1 MFLLAVIFCS
11 FTASAVVSPPSAY
24 CAVLF
29 VSVFEFLIPVMSSF
43 EYLFYTFLQNSP
55 SVGVCSS
62 LFVFSS
68 SSMPGDGVNAT
79 GNCALPVE
87 QLVVPLSVCVSVA
100 NGNLCMHHAKISERN
115 QCQSRFRS
123 PICDYIIRRQ
133 MSSLAFF
140 GGAASLPT
148 RGDATRRDAGACII
162 NNEMIWTLT
171 LAKSLSQVR
180 NGVEV
185 ETRESQRVAAATARL
200 TQLFQLSDCCW
211 CCCCCFCCIYCR
223 MVGLMS
229 VCPFVCLSVCLAW
242 CCACHGAH

>member
-1 MFLLAVIFCS
+1 MFLSL
-11 FTASAVVSPPSAY
+11 
-24 CAVLF
+24 LF
-29 VSVFEFLIPVMSSF
+29 LLLLCP
-43 EYLFYTFLQNSP
+43 
-55 SVGVCSS
+55 
-62 LFVFSS
+62 
-68 SSMPGDGVNAT
+68 AT
-79 GNCALPVE
+79 GSTPPVTVLS
-87 QLVVPLSVCVSVA
+87 QLSNLLCPCLCCVCVSVA

-140 GGAASLPT
+140 LGEQ
-148 RGDATRRDAGACII
+148 RRCRRDARRRDAGACII

-200 TQLFQLSDCCW
+200 TQLFQLSD
-211 CCCCCFCCIYCR
+211 FC
-223 MVGLMS
+223 
-229 VCPFVCLSVCLAW
+229 
-242 CCACHGAH
+242 

>member
-1 MFLLAVIFCS
+1 
-11 FTASAVVSPPSAY
+11 
-24 CAVLF
+24 
-29 VSVFEFLIPVMSSF
+29 
-43 EYLFYTFLQNSP
+43 
-55 SVGVCSS
+55 
-62 LFVFSS
+62 
-68 SSMPGDGVNAT
+68 MPGDGVNAS

-100 NGNLCMHHAKISERN
+100 NGNLCMHHAKINERN

-133 MSSLAFF
+133 MSSLAFL
-140 GGAASLPT
+140 GEQ
-148 RGDATRRDAGACII
+148 RRCRRDAGACII

-185 ETRESQRVAAATARL
+185 ETRESQRVAAAKARL
-200 TQLFQLSDCCW
+200 TQLFQLSDCC

-229 VCPFVCLSVCLAW
+229 VCPFVCLSVCLSGLVLRLSWSPLMIYAGARLPLPAW
-242 CCACHGAH
+242 LAGCLREAPAKINHKTLCVCAINIAD

>member
-68 SSMPGDGVNAT
+68 SIAGDGFNAT

-87 QLVVPLSVCVSVA
+87 QLVVSVCVCVCVWVWQMATFACIMQKSA
-100 NGNLCMHHAKISERN
+100 NGTNVSLGSGPRSAIISYAGKCPAWLFSGE
-115 QCQSRFRS
+115 Q
-123 PICDYIIRRQ
+123 RRC
-133 MSSLAFF
+133 
-140 GGAASLPT
+140 
-148 RGDATRRDAGACII
+148 RREATRR
-162 NNEMIWTLT
+162 W
-171 LAKSLSQVR
+171 
-180 NGVEV
+180 
-185 ETRESQRVAAATARL
+185 
-200 TQLFQLSDCCW
+200 
-211 CCCCCFCCIYCR
+211 R
-223 MVGLMS
+223 M
-229 VCPFVCLSVCLAW
+229 
-242 CCACHGAH
+242 HN